1 MKQQYAWTLP
11 SAAACGALLCLSLSA
26 TPAAHAQRRDSQDHA
41 PPPPI
46 KSDSVPRPPSVR
58 ERQFIMEEMAREA
71 SKGAPPR
78 KSEELRL
85 SEIAEDYRDLQ
96 QVNNRMMGAAMRA
109 AEPDYK
115 SVAGSLADIRRRA
128 ERLRENLVLPAPSEQ
143 EVKDEKPEP
152 KPAED
157 AAALKAA
164 LLKLDRSIMSFVS
177 SPLFKNTDVLDTEA
191 AAKAARDLDAVIEL
205 SRLLNKDAERLSKAV
220 GKH

>member
-1 MKQQYAWTLP
+1 M
-11 SAAACGALLCLSLSA
+11 
-26 TPAAHAQRRDSQDHA
+26 
-41 PPPPI
+41 
-46 KSDSVPRPPSVR
+46 
-58 ERQFIMEEMAREA
+58 
-71 SKGAPPR
+71 
-78 KSEELRL
+78 RL
-85 SEIAEDYRDLQ
+85 TEIAEDYRDLQ

-128 ERLRENLVLPAPSEQ
+128 ERLRENLVLPAPPEP
-143 EVKDEKPEP
+143 EVKDEKQAEP

-177 SPLFKNTDVLDTEA
+177 SPLFKNPDVLDTAA

-205 SRLLNKDAERLSKAV
+205 SRLLNKDAERLSKAA